1 MLRRKSERR
10 KLVGQLVE
18 EFQWVQLLVI
28 LNNFD
33 LLELYRKRVYLA
45 ITGSFWLYTQYI
57 YL

>member
-18 EFQWVQLLVI
+18 EFQWVQPLVI

-33 LLELYRKRVYLA
+33 LLELYKKRVYLA
-45 ITGSFWLYTQYI
+45 MT
-57 YL
+57 